1 MPINELTTLEL
12 PKLSKEQRLKITAGI
27 VDDLIR
33 ALNLGNYSLIWRYIS
48 NEYSKELTA
57 DAFSEL
63 HQQLNLAHGELTV
76 EEQASSELDGSS
88 LYEKWWIST
97 QNSDDKLF
105 LELTLVPIKEFLVIE
120 QLTIK
125 LP

>member
-48 NEYSKELTA
+48 NDYSKDLTA
-57 DAFSEL
+57 DVFSEL
-63 HQQLNLAHGELTV
+63 HQQLSLTHGELTV
-76 EEQASSELDGSS
+76 EEQASSELDGSI
-88 LYEKWWIST
+88 LYEQWWINT
-97 QNSDDKLF
+97 KNSDDKLF